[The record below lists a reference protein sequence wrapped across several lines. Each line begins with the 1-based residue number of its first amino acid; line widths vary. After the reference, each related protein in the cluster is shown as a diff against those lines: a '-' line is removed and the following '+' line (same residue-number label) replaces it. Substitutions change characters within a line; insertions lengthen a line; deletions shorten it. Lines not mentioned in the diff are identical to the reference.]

1 MRVLILPLIYMS
13 VRRTHPRIATQNKHP
28 PDIKI
33 VWVDIKLPRE
43 ALYNPRA
50 HSEAQETQLT
60 ASIDTFG
67 AVEPLVL
74 NGARNRLNVVIGGH
88 FRLKVFR
95 KLGYKTV
102 PVVYVNIPSIEREKE
117 LNLRLNKNTGDWDW
131 EALKEFDTDFL
142 KDVGFDAG
150 ELAQFWDGALETEDD
165 GFDVEKELEK
175 IGKPKT
181 KRGDRYQLGSHIL
194 LCDDATNAKDVQRLV
209 GKTKIE
215 MIYCDPPYNID
226 LSYDKG
232 ISNKMRYGGKTK
244 DNKTEQEY
252 REFLSTTLGNALAV
266 AKTDTHVFCWCD
278 QKFIGLLQSLY
289 PTLGVDFRRVCL
301 WIKNNQNMTPQ
312 VAFNKCYEPC
322 VYGVRGKP
330 YLSPSI
336 QNLNEVA
343 NKEVGNGNRLIDDI
357 QDHLDL
363 WLCKR
368 LPTVEYEHPT
378 AKPPTLHEKAIRRC
392 TKPGDAIL
400 DLFGGSGSTLIAA
413 HQMKRRAFLCEIEP
427 IFCDLIIRRFE
438 AVSGEK
444 ASLLKP

>member
-1 MRVLILPLIYMS
+1 MS
-13 VRRTHPRIATQNKHP
+13 RHGTSITHHKSRHPADLKIAWI
-28 PDIKI
+28 DI
-33 VWVDIKLPRE
+33 DMLRP
-43 ALYNPRA
+43 AAYNPRT
-50 HSEAQETQLT
+50 HNEAQEEQLT
-60 ASIDTFG
+60 ESIDDFG
-67 AVEPLVL
+67 AVEPLVV
-74 NGARNRLNVVIGGH
+74 NGAKNRLNIVIGGH
-88 FRLKVFR
+88 FRLKIFR

-102 PVVYVNIPSIEREKE
+102 PVVYVNIPNVEREKE

-131 EALKEFDTDFL
+131 DALKQFDTDFL

-150 ELAQFWDGALETEDD
+150 ELAQFWDGGLETEDD
-165 GFDVEKELEK
+165 GFDVEKELKK

-181 KRGDRYQLGSHIL
+181 KRGDRYQLGSHVL
-194 LCDDATNAKDVQRLV
+194 LCEDATNPEDVKRLV
-209 GKTKIE
+209 GKTQID
-215 MIYCDPPYNID
+215 MVYCDPPYNID

-244 DNKTEQEY
+244 DNKTEEEY
-252 REFLSTTLGNALAV
+252 RQFLLTTLVNALSV
-266 AKTDTHVFCWCD
+266 SKPNMHLFYWCD
-278 QKFIGLLQSLY
+278 QKFIGLLQSMY
-289 PTLGVDFRRVCL
+289 PSLGVDFRRVCL

-322 VYGVRGKP
+322 IYGVRGKP

-357 QDHLDL
+357 LDMMDL
-363 WLCKR
+363 WMCKR

-400 DLFGGSGSTLIAA
+400 DLFGGSGSTLVAA

-438 AVSGEK
+438 AVSGQK
-444 ASLLKP
+444 ASLLKS

>member
-1 MRVLILPLIYMS
+1 MAIRQQKNAS
-13 VRRTHPRIATQNKHP
+13 KHHSSAP
-28 PDIKI
+28 APSLDLKI
-33 VWVDIKLPRE
+33 VWVDIRLPRP
-43 ALYNPRA
+43 AQYNPRK
-50 HSEAQETQLT
+50 HSDEQERQLT
-60 ASIDTFG
+60 ESLQTFG
-67 AVEPLVL
+67 TVEPIVM
-74 NGARNRLNVVIGGH
+74 NGAPGRKNIVIGGH
-88 FRLKVFR
+88 FRLEVMR
-95 KLGYKTV
+95 KLGYKKV
-102 PVVYVNIPSIEREKE
+102 PVVYVNIPSVEREKE

-175 IGKPKT
+175 IHTPKA
-181 KRGDRYQLGSHIL
+181 KRGDRYRLGPHLL
-194 LCDDATNAKDVQRLV
+194 LCGDATDPEDVKQLV
-209 GKTKIE
+209 GKTTIN
-215 MIYCDPPYNID
+215 MVYCDPPYNID
-226 LSYDKG
+226 LSYDRG

-244 DNKTEQEY
+244 DNKTEEEY
-252 REFLSTTLGNALAV
+252 RQFLVSALGNALAV
-266 AKTDTHVFCWCD
+266 AKRDVHLFCWCD

-289 PTLGVDFRRVCL
+289 PGLGVDFRRVCL

-330 YLSPSI
+330 YLAPSV
-336 QNLNEVA
+336 QNLNEVI
-343 NKEVGNGNRLIDDI
+343 NREVGTGNRISDDI
-357 QDHLDL
+357 LDLLDL
-363 WLCKR
+363 WMCKR
-368 LPTVEYEHPT
+368 LPGAEYEHAT

-427 IFCDLIIRRFE
+427 IFVDLIIRRFE
-438 AVSGEK
+438 AVSGQK
-444 ASLLKP
+444 AFLLKP

>member
-1 MRVLILPLIYMS
+1 MD
-13 VRRTHPRIATQNKHP
+13 PRSKSAPSSHFRNKHP
-28 PDIKI
+28 PDLKI
-33 VWVDIKLPRE
+33 VWVDIDAPRP

-50 HSEAQETQLT
+50 HNAVQEEQLT
-60 ASIDTFG
+60 ESIDNFG

-74 NGARNRLNVVIGGH
+74 NGAKNRFNIVIGGH
-88 FRLKVFR
+88 FRLQIFR

-102 PVVYVNIPSIEREKE
+102 PVVYVNIPSIQREKE

-142 KDVGFDAG
+142 QDVGFDAG
-150 ELAQFWDGALETEDD
+150 ELAHFWDGALETEDD
-165 GFDVEKELEK
+165 GFNVEQELEK
-175 IGKPKT
+175 IRKPKS
-181 KRGDRYQLGSHIL
+181 KSGDRYRLGPNIL
-194 LCDDATNAKDVQRLV
+194 LCGDATKLEDVKRLV
-209 GKTKIE
+209 GKTQID
-215 MIYCDPPYNID
+215 MVYCDPPYNID
-226 LSYDKG
+226 LSYDRG
-232 ISNKMRYGGKTK
+232 ISNNQRYGGSTK
-244 DNKTEQEY
+244 DNKPECEY
-252 REFLSTTLGNALAV
+252 RDFLASALCNALFV
-266 AKTDTHVFCWCD
+266 AKPDVHFFCWCD
-278 QKFIGLLQSLY
+278 QKFIGLLQGLY
-289 PTLGVDFRRVCL
+289 PKLGVDFRRVCL

-357 QDHLDL
+357 LDMLDL
-363 WLCKR
+363 WVCKR
-368 LPTVEYEHPT
+368 LPTIEYEHPT
-378 AKPPTLHEKAIRRC
+378 AKPPTLHEKSIRRC
-392 TKPGDAIL
+392 TKPGDTIL

-438 AVSGEK
+438 AVSGLK
-444 ASLLKP
+444 ASLLKS

>member
-1 MRVLILPLIYMS
+1 MS
-13 VRRTHPRIATQNKHP
+13 RHDTGVSRLKSKYPSDLRI
-28 PDIKI
+28 I
-33 VWVDIKLPRE
+33 WVDID
-43 ALYNPRA
+43 ALRPAVYNPRT
-50 HSEAQETQLT
+50 HNEAQEVRLT
-60 ASIDTFG
+60 ESINDFG
-67 AVEPLVL
+67 AVEPLVV
-74 NGARNRLNVVIGGH
+74 NGAKSRFNIVIGGH
-88 FRLKVFR
+88 FRLKIFR

-102 PVVYVNIPSIEREKE
+102 PVVYVNIPSVEREKE

-131 EALKEFDTDFL
+131 EALKQFDTDFL

-165 GFDVEKELEK
+165 GFDVEKELKK
-175 IGKPKT
+175 IRKPKT
-181 KRGDRYQLGSHIL
+181 KRGDRYQLGSNML
-194 LCDDATNAKDVQRLV
+194 LCGDAMNPDDVKRLV
-209 GKTKIE
+209 GKTKID
-215 MIYCDPPYNID
+215 MVYCDPPYNID

-244 DNKTEQEY
+244 DNKTEEEY
-252 REFLSTTLGNALAV
+252 QKFLVTALGNALSVSKPDA
-266 AKTDTHVFCWCD
+266 HIFCWCD
-278 QKFIGLLQSLY
+278 QKFIGLLQRIY
-289 PTLGVDFRRVCL
+289 PSLGVNFRRVCL

-343 NKEVGNGNRLIDDI
+343 NKEAGNGNRLIDDI
-357 QDHLDL
+357 LDMMDL
-363 WLCKR
+363 WMCKR

-438 AVSGEK
+438 AVSGQK
-444 ASLLKP
+444 VSLLNS

>member
-1 MRVLILPLIYMS
+1 MSHHKNSSSTALPKPPADLHIVMVPIDKLIP
-13 VRRTHPRIATQNKHP
+13 
-28 PDIKI
+28 
-33 VWVDIKLPRE
+33 
-43 ALYNPRA
+43 ALYNPRI
-50 HSEAQETQLT
+50 HNEAQEARLT
-60 ASIDTFG
+60 ESIHDFG
-67 AVEPLVL
+67 AVEPLVV
-74 NGARNRLNVVIGGH
+74 NGAKNRLNIVIGGH

-102 PVVYVNIPSIEREKE
+102 PVVYVNIPSIKREKE

-181 KRGDRYQLGSHIL
+181 KCGDRYQLGSHIL
-194 LCDDATNAKDVQRLV
+194 LCEDATNPENVKRLV
-209 GKTKIE
+209 GKTRID
-215 MIYCDPPYNID
+215 MVYCDPPYNISLD
-226 LSYDKG
+226 YSRG
-232 ISNKMRYGGKTK
+232 ISNKMQYGGKTK
-244 DNKTEQEY
+244 DNKTEDEY
-252 REFLSTTLGNALAV
+252 RAFLASALGNALTV
-266 AKTDTHVFCWCD
+266 AKPDAHVFCWCD
-278 QKFIGLLQSLY
+278 QKFISLLQGLY
-289 PTLGVDFRRVCL
+289 PTLGIDFRRVCL

-357 QDHLDL
+357 QDMIDL
-363 WLCKR
+363 WMCKR

-392 TKPGDAIL
+392 TKPGDTIL
-400 DLFGGSGSTLIAA
+400 DLFGGSGSTLVAA

-438 AVSGEK
+438 AVSGQK
-444 ASLLKP
+444 PSLLKS

>member
-1 MRVLILPLIYMS
+1 MV
-13 VRRTHPRIATQNKHP
+13 
-28 PDIKI
+28 
-33 VWVDIKLPRE
+33 
-43 ALYNPRA
+43 
-50 HSEAQETQLT
+50 
-60 ASIDTFG
+60 
-67 AVEPLVL
+67 
-74 NGARNRLNVVIGGH
+74 
-88 FRLKVFR
+88 
-95 KLGYKTV
+95 
-102 PVVYVNIPSIEREKE
+102 
-117 LNLRLNKNTGDWDW
+117 
-131 EALKEFDTDFL
+131 
-142 KDVGFDAG
+142 
-150 ELAQFWDGALETEDD
+150 
-165 GFDVEKELEK
+165 
-175 IGKPKT
+175 
-181 KRGDRYQLGSHIL
+181 
-194 LCDDATNAKDVQRLV
+194 
-209 GKTKIE
+209 
-215 MIYCDPPYNID
+215 YCDPPYNID

-244 DNKTEQEY
+244 DYKTEEEY
-252 REFLSTTLGNALAV
+252 RQFLLATLGNALCISKPDV
-266 AKTDTHVFCWCD
+266 HVFCWCD

-301 WIKNNQNMTPQ
+301 WIKKNQNMTPQ

-357 QDHLDL
+357 QDMIDL
-363 WLCKR
+363 WMCKR

-413 HQMKRRAFLCEIEP
+413 HQMKRQAFLCEIEP

-438 AVSGEK
+438 AVSGQK
-444 ASLLKP
+444 VSLLNS